1 MDLNRCEFI
10 GRLGKDPDT
19 RVTGNGIV
27 MTRFSLAVNRKWRD
41 RDSGEQ
47 RTDTQWINIV
57 AFRRLAEIAAEYL
70 NKGSRVFVAGEFRSR
85 RWEQDG
91 KDRYSTEVVIRELVM
106 LDGKPAQQ
114 TTPDNSV
121 TGKSDPS
128 APVHGTSAPYRSWGQ
143 THPAYKKTG
152 DDDIPF

>member
-19 RVTGNGIV
+19 RVTGDGIV
-27 MTRFSLAVNRKWRD
+27 ITRFSLAVNRKWRD

-47 RTDTQWINIV
+47 RKDTQWINIV
-57 AFRRLAEIAAEYL
+57 AFRRLAEIASEFL
-70 NKGSRVFVAGEFRSR
+70 HKGSRVFVAGEFRSS

-91 KDRYSTEVVIRELVM
+91 KERSSTEVVIRELVM
-106 LDGKPAQQ
+106 LDSNPAKHAGPREPVVAGP
-114 TTPDNSV
+114 TP
-121 TGKSDPS
+121 
-128 APVHGTSAPYRSWGQ
+128 SAPYRSWGQ